1 MKNRFTYVQDR
12 SLLFS
17 CSRYPSSGPNP
28 TTRDLQKN
36 VGQVIAMLDDLV
48 DDSDPDVDI
57 PNSFWSCKSLGF
69 RVWDLGYMQ
78 SVMRIVTKRNT
89 M

>member
-1 MKNRFTYVQDR
+1 
-12 SLLFS
+12 
-17 CSRYPSSGPNP
+17 
-28 TTRDLQKN
+28 
-36 VGQVIAMLDDLV
+36 MLDDLV